1 MSAEAQTL
9 ALDLEE
15 LIPSEHRSLSAGD
28 VIADVLT
35 IVAAVKAQ
43 DWKAA
48 ALAVAKLI
56 NDLLAQTPAQ
66 LNAIGGGKINWA
78 NVIAILGKLL
88 PLILGGVTA

>member
-1 MSAEAQTL
+1 MSEALKL

-15 LIPSEHRSLSAGD
+15 LVPVEHRSLSAGD

-35 IVAAVKAQ
+35 IVAAVKAS

-56 NDLLAQTPAQ
+56 NDLLAQQPAQ
-66 LNAIGGGKINWA
+66 LAAIGGGKINWQ

-88 PLILGGVTA
+88 PIILGGITA